1 MATPKVISIYS
12 RTPSCGKKTIALNF
26 FLAFA
31 HSKPGLRILIVD
43 FSRTEK
49 LRYSLFKYGKSHFTS
64 TDFLSEISEN
74 TLVRESL
81 SIFKDEDKGSF
92 VRVLPSSGIPIT
104 QTNLQERTKY
114 RVNALFFKDT
124 IDLLAFILPVSLDEN
139 SITTAAI
146 LQSDMVWIISSE
158 KYPTFSLTKSTIQ
171 NFLSFLTT
179 PTLVI
184 MNMIKPPV
192 VFGKLDNK
200 LEQLESK
207 LRHPIFYTIPWISE
221 IYEFSDQGIYYLELP
236 NSDVNETFH
245 DLRNKFQDITE
256 KEEFGRNID
265 DTEASPIALFITD
278 GESGTTMYYY
288 FFGKAEDE
296 MKNPVLITAALTSIA
311 HMVSETAGRR
321 GDLRYIDNGNMKI
334 LQRKGKQVI
343 GILYSPV
350 MNDTLTELLFQVI
363 KQFEKEF
370 KEAIID
376 FSNTGST
383 TGFEGAT
390 DIVEEIFESFV
401 FDIETVNEQL
411 RQNILAYGAEMDLL
425 RGNPERLFHN
435 YVQKNF
441 SDLAVKDLLLYEFTT
456 SHNSR
461 HEYLLELGANP
472 RLKRQ
477 ELEEKT
483 GRKLCS
489 CTEPPQYIQIQ
500 PFDTLGILGLPE
512 KLRPTIRAL
521 LTSKVLSPETSTEIT
536 KRDQDLELEC
546 LEELRKRGYVKRVSP
561 TNSKFPI

>member
-1 MATPKVISIYS
+1 
-12 RTPSCGKKTIALNF
+12 
-26 FLAFA
+26 
-31 HSKPGLRILIVD
+31 
-43 FSRTEK
+43 
-49 LRYSLFKYGKSHFTS
+49 
-64 TDFLSEISEN
+64 ISEN
-74 TLVRESL
+74 TLVSESL
-81 SIFKDEDKGSF
+81 TIFEDEDKGSF
-92 VRVLPSSGIPIT
+92 VRVLPSSGVPIT
-104 QTNLQERTKY
+104 QIDLQERAKY

-124 IDLLAFILPVSLDEN
+124 IDLLAFILPVSLDEK

-158 KYPTFSLTKSTIQ
+158 KYPTFNLTKSTIQ

-192 VFGKLDNK
+192 VFGKLDQK
-200 LEQLESK
+200 LEQMESK

-221 IYEFSDQGIYYLELP
+221 LYEFTDQGIYYLESP
-236 NSDVNETFH
+236 HSDVNETFQ
-245 DLRNKFQDITE
+245 DLSKKFQDITE
-256 KEEFGRNID
+256 KEEFGRIID

-278 GESGTTMYYY
+278 RESGSTMYYY

-334 LQRKGKQVI
+334 VQRKGKRVI

-350 MNDTLTELLFQVI
+350 MNDTLTELLFRVI
-363 KQFEKEF
+363 VQFEKDF
-370 KEAIID
+370 KEAITD
-376 FSNTGST
+376 FSKTGSIG
-383 TGFEGAT
+383 GFEGVT
-390 DIVEEIFESFV
+390 NIIEEIFEPFV

-425 RGNPERLFHN
+425 RGDPEQLFHN
-435 YVQKNF
+435 FVQKNF
-441 SDLAVKDLLLYEFTT
+441 SDPGVLDLLLYEFTT
-456 SHNSR
+456 AHNSR
-461 HEYLLELGANP
+461 HEYLLELGLNP
-472 RLKRQ
+472 RSNRQ
-477 ELEEKT
+477 KLEEET
-483 GRKLCS
+483 GKKICT

-500 PFDTLGILGLPE
+500 PFDTLGILDLPE

-546 LEELRKRGYVKRVSP
+546 LEELRKRGYVKRVTP
-561 TNSKFPI
+561 TDSKFHI

>member
-26 FLAFA
+26 FLAYTQ
-31 HSKPGLRILIVD
+31 SKPGFRVLIVD

-64 TDFLSEISEN
+64 TDFLSEISED
-74 TLVRESL
+74 TLVSESL
-81 SIFKDEDKGSF
+81 SIFEDKDKGSF
-92 VRVLPSSGIPIT
+92 VRVLPSSGVPIT
-104 QTNLQERTKY
+104 QIEIQERTKY
-114 RVNALFFKDT
+114 RVNSLFFKDT
-124 IDLLAFILPVSLDEN
+124 IDLLAFILPVSLDEK

-158 KYPTFSLTKSTIQ
+158 KYPTFNLTKSTIQ

-184 MNMIKPPV
+184 MNMMKPPV
-192 VFGKLDNK
+192 VFGKLDRK
-200 LEQLESK
+200 LELLETK

-221 IYEFSDQGIYYLELP
+221 LYEFSDQGIYYLELP
-236 NSDVNETFH
+236 HSEVNETFQ
-245 DLRNKFQDITE
+245 DLSQRFQDFTE
-256 KEEFGRNID
+256 KEEFGRSND
-265 DTEASPIALFITD
+265 GTEASPIALFITD
-278 GESGTTMYYY
+278 LESGSTMYYY

-334 LQRKGKQVI
+334 VQRKGKKVI

-350 MNDTLTELLFQVI
+350 MNDTLTDLLFRVI
-363 KQFEKEF
+363 ERFEKDF

-376 FSNTGST
+376 FSKTGST
-383 TGFEGAT
+383 GGFRGVT
-390 DIVEEIFESFV
+390 KVVEEIFEPFV
-401 FDIETVNEQL
+401 FDIDTVNEQL
-411 RQNILAYGAEMDLL
+411 RQNILTYGAEINLL
-425 RGNPERLFHN
+425 RGDPERLFHN
-435 YVQKNF
+435 YVQENY
-441 SDLAVKDLLLYEFTT
+441 SDPKIKDLLLYEFTT

-461 HEYLLELGANP
+461 HEYLLELGINP
-472 RLKRQ
+472 RPERQ
-477 ELEEKT
+477 KLEEET
-483 GRKLCS
+483 GRKI
-489 CTEPPQYIQIQ
+489 CTCTAPPQYIQIQ
-500 PFDTLGILGLPE
+500 PFDTLGILDLPE

-521 LTSKVLSPETSTEIT
+521 LTSKVLSPESSTEIT
-536 KRDQDLELEC
+536 KRGQDLELEC

-561 TNSKFPI
+561 TNSELHI

>member
-26 FLAFA
+26 FLAYA
-31 HSKPGLRILIVD
+31 HSRPGFRILVVD

-64 TDFLSEISEN
+64 AEFLSEISEN
-74 TLVRESL
+74 TLVSESL
-81 SIFKDEDKGSF
+81 SIFEDEDKGSF
-92 VRVLPSSGIPIT
+92 VRVLPSSGVPIT
-104 QTNLQERTKY
+104 QINLQERIKY

-124 IDLLAFILPVSLDEN
+124 IDLLAFILPVSLDEK

-146 LQSDMVWIISSE
+146 LQSEMVWIISSE
-158 KYPTFSLTKSTIQ
+158 KYPTFNLTKSVIQ

-192 VFGKLDNK
+192 VFGKLDQK
-200 LEQLESK
+200 LEQMESK
-207 LRHPIFYTIPWISE
+207 LKHPIFYTIPWISE
-221 IYEFSDQGIYYLELP
+221 LNEFSDQGIYNLELP
-236 NSDVNETFH
+236 HSNVNETFQ
-245 DLRNKFQDITE
+245 DLSNRFQDFTE
-256 KEEFGRNID
+256 KEESGRIID

-278 GESGTTMYYY
+278 LESGSTMYYY

-334 LQRKGKQVI
+334 VQRKGKRVI

-350 MNDTLTELLFQVI
+350 MNDTLAELLFRVI

-370 KEAIID
+370 NEAIIT
-376 FSNTGST
+376 FSKTGST
-383 TGFEGAT
+383 GGFAGAT
-390 DIVEEIFESFV
+390 NIVEEIFEPFV
-401 FDIETVNEQL
+401 FDIETVKEQL
-411 RQNILAYGAEMDLL
+411 RQNILAYGSEMDLL
-425 RGNPERLFHN
+425 RGDPEKLFHN
-435 YVQKNF
+435 YVQEKF
-441 SDLAVKDLLLYEFTT
+441 SDSQVKDLLLFEFTT
-456 SHNSR
+456 AHNSR
-461 HEYLLELGANP
+461 HEYLLELGINP
-472 RLKRQ
+472 RPERRR
-477 ELEEKT
+477 LEKET
-483 GRKLCS
+483 GKEICT
-489 CTEPPQYIQIQ
+489 CTEPPKYIQIQ
-500 PFDTLGILGLPE
+500 PFDTLGILDLPE

-561 TNSKFPI
+561 TDSKFHF

>member
-26 FLAFA
+26 FLAYA
-31 HSKPGLRILIVD
+31 HSKPGFRILVVD

-74 TLVRESL
+74 ILVSESL
-81 SIFKDEDKGSF
+81 SIFEDEDKGSF
-92 VRVLPSSGIPIT
+92 VRVLPSSGVPIT
-104 QTNLQERTKY
+104 ETDLQERTKY

-124 IDLLAFILPVSLDEN
+124 IDLLAFILPVSLDEK

-158 KYPTFSLTKSTIQ
+158 KYPTFNLTKSTIQ

-184 MNMIKPPV
+184 LNMIKPPV
-192 VFGKLDNK
+192 VFGKLDQK
-200 LEQLESK
+200 LEQMESK

-221 IYEFSDQGIYYLELP
+221 LYEFSDQGIYYLELP
-236 NSDVNETFH
+236 HSDVNETFH
-245 DLRNKFQDITE
+245 DLSKKFQDFTE
-256 KEEFGRNID
+256 RKELERTID
-265 DTEASPIALFITD
+265 DVEASPIALFLTD
-278 GESGTTMYYY
+278 RESGSTMYYY

-296 MKNPVLITAALTSIA
+296 MKNPILITAALTSIA

-321 GDLRYIDNGNMKI
+321 GDLRYIDNGTMKI
-334 LQRKGKQVI
+334 VQRKGKSVI

-350 MNDTLTELLFQVI
+350 MNDTLAELLFRVI
-363 KQFEKEF
+363 EQFEKDF
-370 KEAIID
+370 KEAIAD
-376 FSNTGST
+376 FSRTGST
-383 TGFEGAT
+383 GGFKGVT
-390 DIVEEIFESFV
+390 NIVEEIFEPFV
-401 FDIETVNEQL
+401 FDIETVKEEL
-411 RQNILAYGAEMDLL
+411 RQKILAYGAEMDLL
-425 RGNPERLFHN
+425 RGDPERLFQH
-435 YVQKNF
+435 YVQNNL
-441 SDLAVKDLLLYEFTT
+441 SDPKVKDLLLYEFMTA
-456 SHNSR
+456 HNSR
-461 HEYLLELGANP
+461 HEYLLELGINP
-472 RLKRQ
+472 RPERQ
-477 ELEEKT
+477 KLVEET
-483 GRKLCS
+483 GRKI
-489 CTEPPQYIQIQ
+489 CTCTDPPQYIQIQ
-500 PFDTLGILGLPE
+500 PFDTLGILDLPE

-561 TNSKFPI
+561 TDSKFQ

>member
-1 MATPKVISIYS
+1 MTTPKVISIYS

-26 FLAFA
+26 FLAYA
-31 HSKPGLRILIVD
+31 HSKPGFRILIVD

-49 LRYSLFKYGKSHFTS
+49 LRYSLFKYGKSQFTS
-64 TDFLSEISEN
+64 TDFLREISEN
-74 TLVRESL
+74 TLVSESL
-81 SIFKDEDKGSF
+81 SIFEDEDKGSF
-92 VRVLPSSGIPIT
+92 VRVLPSSGVPIA
-104 QTNLQERTKY
+104 QINLQERTKY

-124 IDLLAFILPVSLDEN
+124 IDLLAFILPVGLDEN
-139 SITTAAI
+139 GITTAAI

-158 KYPTFSLTKSTIQ
+158 KYPTFNLTKSTIQ

-192 VFGKLDNK
+192 VFGKLDIK

-207 LRHPIFYTIPWISE
+207 LKHPIFYTIPWISE
-221 IYEFSDQGIYYLELP
+221 LYEFSDQGIYYLELP
-236 NSDVNETFH
+236 NSDVNETFQ
-245 DLRNKFQDITE
+245 DLCDRFQDFTE
-256 KEEFGRNID
+256 KEEFGRSID
-265 DTEASPIALFITD
+265 DTDASPIALFITD
-278 GESGTTMYYY
+278 LESGSTMYYY

-334 LQRKGKQVI
+334 LQRKGKRVI

-350 MNDTLTELLFQVI
+350 MNDNLTELLFQFI
-363 KQFEKEF
+363 KQFEKDF

-376 FSNTGST
+376 FSNTGRT
-383 TGFEGAT
+383 KGFEGAT

-411 RQNILAYGAEMDLL
+411 RQNILAYGAKMDLL
-425 RGNPERLFHN
+425 RGNPERLFLN

-441 SDLAVKDLLLYEFTT
+441 SDPEVKDLLLYEFTT
-456 SHNSR
+456 THNSR
-461 HEYLLELGANP
+461 HEYLLELGVNP
-472 RLKRQ
+472 RPKRQ
-477 ELEEKT
+477 LLEEET
-483 GRKLCS
+483 GRKICA
-489 CTEPPQYIQIQ
+489 CTEPPQYVQIQ
-500 PFDTLGILGLPE
+500 PFDTLGILDLPE

-521 LTSKVLSPETSTEIT
+521 LTSKVLSPETSMEIT
-536 KRDQDLELEC
+536 KRDQELELEC
-546 LEELRKRGYVKRVSP
+546 LEELRKRGYVKRVTP
-561 TNSKFPI
+561 TNSEF

>member
-1 MATPKVISIYS
+1 MISIYS

-26 FLAFA
+26 FLAYA
-31 HSKPGLRILIVD
+31 QLKPGFRVLVVD

-74 TLVRESL
+74 TLVSESL
-81 SIFKDEDKGSF
+81 SILEDEDKGSF
-92 VRVLPSSGIPIT
+92 VRVLPSSGVPIT
-104 QTNLQERTKY
+104 QIDLQERAKY

-124 IDLLAFILPVSLDEN
+124 IDLLAFILPVSLDEK

-158 KYPTFSLTKSTIQ
+158 KYPTFNLTKSTIQ

-192 VFGKLDNK
+192 VFGKLDQK
-200 LEQLESK
+200 LEQMESK
-207 LRHPIFYTIPWISE
+207 LRHPIFYAIPWISE
-221 IYEFSDQGIYYLELP
+221 LYEFTDQGIYYLESP
-236 NSDVNETFH
+236 HSDVNETFH
-245 DLRNKFQDITE
+245 DLSKKFQDITE
-256 KEEFGRNID
+256 KEEFGRIID

-278 GESGTTMYYY
+278 RESGSTMYYY

-334 LQRKGKQVI
+334 VQRKGKRVI

-350 MNDTLTELLFQVI
+350 MNDTLTELLFRVI
-363 KQFEKEF
+363 VQFEKDF

-376 FSNTGST
+376 FSKTGSIG
-383 TGFEGAT
+383 GFEGVT
-390 DIVEEIFESFV
+390 NIIEDIFEPFV

-425 RGNPERLFHN
+425 RGDPEQLFHN
-435 YVQKNF
+435 FVQKNF
-441 SDLAVKDLLLYEFTT
+441 SDPEVLDLLLYEFTT
-456 SHNSR
+456 AHNSR
-461 HEYLLELGANP
+461 HEYLLELGINP
-472 RLKRQ
+472 RPNRQ
-477 ELEEKT
+477 KLEEET
-483 GRKLCS
+483 GKKICT

-500 PFDTLGILGLPE
+500 PFDTLGILDLPE

-536 KRDQDLELEC
+536 ERDQDLELEC
-546 LEELRKRGYVKRVSP
+546 LEELRKRGYVKRVTP
-561 TNSKFPI
+561 TDSKFHI